1 MGFDFS
7 ALSAPLRENP
17 HSAPSIGLGG
27 SGNPLTMRVM
37 PSFMRSK
44 PKFRTNPNSG
54 ANAKA
59 ALSTFMSQHDFVH
72 CFQQAWA
79 KFNVNLVGGIHNL
92 RCDFVGFHDSDFLA
106 QSR

>member
-1 MGFDFS
+1 
-7 ALSAPLRENP
+7 
-17 HSAPSIGLGG
+17 
-27 SGNPLTMRVM
+27 VM

-79 KFNVNLVGGIHNL
+79 QTGVNLVEGIHHM
-92 RCDFVGFHDSDFLA
+92 RCDLVALHDSDFLA
-106 QSR
+106 QSRGARRERQTTI